1 MNAFDK
7 NWSNQNRVSAGDKL
21 KETLATQ
28 GPLKP
33 RLETASNK
41 LQLQI
46 SKLDAI
52 VTKLNER
59 DASLFRRVVDAVQRH
74 DTDTTRVLSNE
85 LAEVRKVSRTLGQA
99 KMAFEQVSMRLS
111 TIHNM
116 GDIMVALGP
125 AITSIKS
132 LKPGLGR
139 FVPGADSEINTMQTL
154 LNGIMMESLQ
164 GGSSG
169 IEINTGSGS
178 DIDQI
183 MMEASAVAEQK
194 MNDKFPSIPTGS
206 FRISDTAS
214 QQRCNLA
221 SYTFEYSYFAGAMAS
236 PTIISAV
243 LIILAS
249 FVLLA
254 MSPSVPLIIFSSS
267 HVARYTTAAGVF
279 SVYTPPPPFNSSF
292 TTSPIRCTLR

>member
-21 KETLATQ
+21 KEALATQ

-111 TIHNM
+111 TIHDM

-132 LKPGLGR
+132 LKPSLGR

-154 LNGIMMESLQ
+154 LNGIMMDSLQ
-164 GGSSG
+164 GSGSG

-194 MNDKFPSIPTGS
+194 MNDKFPSIPASS
-206 FRISDTAS
+206 FRISDTES
-214 QQRCNLA
+214 QQ
-221 SYTFEYSYFAGAMAS
+221 
-236 PTIISAV
+236 
-243 LIILAS
+243 
-249 FVLLA
+249 
-254 MSPSVPLIIFSSS
+254 
-267 HVARYTTAAGVF
+267 
-279 SVYTPPPPFNSSF
+279 
-292 TTSPIRCTLR
+292 

>member
-21 KETLATQ
+21 KEALATQ

-111 TIHNM
+111 TIHDM

-132 LKPGLGR
+132 LKSGLGR

-154 LNGIMMESLQ
+154 LNGIMTDSLQ
-164 GGSSG
+164 GSGSG

-194 MNDKFPSIPTGS
+194 MNDKFPSIPASS
-206 FRISDTAS
+206 FRISDTES
-214 QQRCNLA
+214 QQ
-221 SYTFEYSYFAGAMAS
+221 
-236 PTIISAV
+236 
-243 LIILAS
+243 
-249 FVLLA
+249 
-254 MSPSVPLIIFSSS
+254 
-267 HVARYTTAAGVF
+267 
-279 SVYTPPPPFNSSF
+279 
-292 TTSPIRCTLR
+292 

>member
-7 NWSNQNRVSAGDKL
+7 NWSNKNRVSAGDKL
-21 KETLATQ
+21 KEALATQ

-194 MNDKFPSIPTGS
+194 MNDKFPSIPASS
-206 FRISDTAS
+206 FRISDTES
-214 QQRCNLA
+214 QQ
-221 SYTFEYSYFAGAMAS
+221 
-236 PTIISAV
+236 
-243 LIILAS
+243 
-249 FVLLA
+249 
-254 MSPSVPLIIFSSS
+254 
-267 HVARYTTAAGVF
+267 
-279 SVYTPPPPFNSSF
+279 
-292 TTSPIRCTLR
+292 

>member
-7 NWSNQNRVSAGDKL
+7 NWSNKNRVSAGDKL
-21 KETLATQ
+21 KEALATQ

-41 LQLQI
+41 LQLQV

-194 MNDKFPSIPTGS
+194 MNDKFPSIPASS
-206 FRISDTAS
+206 FRISDTES
-214 QQRCNLA
+214 QQ
-221 SYTFEYSYFAGAMAS
+221 
-236 PTIISAV
+236 
-243 LIILAS
+243 
-249 FVLLA
+249 
-254 MSPSVPLIIFSSS
+254 
-267 HVARYTTAAGVF
+267 
-279 SVYTPPPPFNSSF
+279 
-292 TTSPIRCTLR
+292 

>member
-7 NWSNQNRVSAGDKL
+7 NWSNQNRASAGDKL
-21 KETLATQ
+21 KEALAAQ

-33 RLETASNK
+33 RIETAANK

-46 SKLDAI
+46 SKLDTL

-74 DTDTTRVLSNE
+74 DTDTTKVLSNE

-99 KMAFEQVSMRLS
+99 KMVFEQVLMRLS
-111 TIHNM
+111 TIHDM
-116 GDIMVALGP
+116 GDVMVALGP

-132 LKPGLGR
+132 LKPGLGK

-164 GGSSG
+164 SSSG
-169 IEINTGSGS
+169 PGIEVNIGSGS

-183 MMEASAVAEQK
+183 MMEASAVAEQN
-194 MNDKFPSIPTGS
+194 MNDRFPSIPTGS
-206 FRISDTAS
+206 FRISDTES
-214 QQRCNLA
+214 QQ
-221 SYTFEYSYFAGAMAS
+221 
-236 PTIISAV
+236 
-243 LIILAS
+243 
-249 FVLLA
+249 
-254 MSPSVPLIIFSSS
+254 
-267 HVARYTTAAGVF
+267 
-279 SVYTPPPPFNSSF
+279 
-292 TTSPIRCTLR
+292 

>member
-7 NWSNQNRVSAGDKL
+7 NWSNQIRVSAGDKL
-21 KETLATQ
+21 KEALAAQ
-28 GPLKP
+28 GPLRP
-33 RLETASNK
+33 RVETAANK

-74 DTDTTRVLSNE
+74 DTDTTKMLSNE

-116 GDIMVALGP
+116 GDVMVTLGP

-132 LKPGLGR
+132 LKPGLGK
-139 FVPGADSEINTMQTL
+139 FVPGADSEINTIQTL

-164 GGSSG
+164 SNSSG
-169 IEINTGSGS
+169 IEMNIGSGS

-206 FRISDTAS
+206 FRISDTES
-214 QQRCNLA
+214 QQ
-221 SYTFEYSYFAGAMAS
+221 
-236 PTIISAV
+236 
-243 LIILAS
+243 
-249 FVLLA
+249 
-254 MSPSVPLIIFSSS
+254 
-267 HVARYTTAAGVF
+267 
-279 SVYTPPPPFNSSF
+279 
-292 TTSPIRCTLR
+292 

>member
-7 NWSNQNRVSAGDKL
+7 NWSNRNRVSAGDKL
-21 KETLATQ
+21 KEALATQ

-52 VTKLNER
+52 LTKLNER

-74 DTDTTRVLSNE
+74 DTDTTKVLSNE

-111 TIHNM
+111 TIHDM
-116 GDIMVALGP
+116 GDIMVTLGP
-125 AITSIKS
+125 AISSIKG

-154 LNGIMMESLQ
+154 LSGIMMESLQ
-164 GGSSG
+164 GSGPG

-194 MNDKFPSIPTGS
+194 MTDKFPSIPASS
-206 FRISDTAS
+206 FRISDTES
-214 QQRCNLA
+214 QQ
-221 SYTFEYSYFAGAMAS
+221 
-236 PTIISAV
+236 
-243 LIILAS
+243 
-249 FVLLA
+249 
-254 MSPSVPLIIFSSS
+254 
-267 HVARYTTAAGVF
+267 
-279 SVYTPPPPFNSSF
+279 
-292 TTSPIRCTLR
+292 

>member
-7 NWSNQNRVSAGDKL
+7 NWTNQNRVSAGDKL
-21 KETLATQ
+21 KEALATQ

-74 DTDTTRVLSNE
+74 DTDTTKVLSNE

-111 TIHNM
+111 TIHDM
-116 GDIMVALGP
+116 GDIMLALGP

-154 LNGIMMESLQ
+154 LNGLMMESLQ
-164 GGSSG
+164 GSGPG
-169 IEINTGSGS
+169 IEINAGSGS

-194 MNDKFPSIPTGS
+194 MSDKFPSIPASS
-206 FRISDTAS
+206 FRISDTES
-214 QQRCNLA
+214 QQ
-221 SYTFEYSYFAGAMAS
+221 
-236 PTIISAV
+236 
-243 LIILAS
+243 
-249 FVLLA
+249 
-254 MSPSVPLIIFSSS
+254 
-267 HVARYTTAAGVF
+267 
-279 SVYTPPPPFNSSF
+279 
-292 TTSPIRCTLR
+292 

>member
-21 KETLATQ
+21 KEALATQ

-111 TIHNM
+111 TIHDM

-132 LKPGLGR
+132 LKSGLGR

-154 LNGIMMESLQ
+154 LNGIMMDSLQ
-164 GGSSG
+164 GSGSG

-194 MNDKFPSIPTGS
+194 MNDKFPSIPASS
-206 FRISDTAS
+206 FRISDTES
-214 QQRCNLA
+214 QQ
-221 SYTFEYSYFAGAMAS
+221 
-236 PTIISAV
+236 
-243 LIILAS
+243 
-249 FVLLA
+249 
-254 MSPSVPLIIFSSS
+254 
-267 HVARYTTAAGVF
+267 
-279 SVYTPPPPFNSSF
+279 
-292 TTSPIRCTLR
+292 

>member
-7 NWSNQNRVSAGDKL
+7 NWSNKNRVSAGDKL
-21 KETLATQ
+21 KEALATQ

-111 TIHNM
+111 TIHDM

-125 AITSIKS
+125 AITTIKS

-164 GGSSG
+164 GGSTG

-194 MNDKFPSIPTGS
+194 MNDKFPSIPASS
-206 FRISDTAS
+206 FRISDTES
-214 QQRCNLA
+214 QQ
-221 SYTFEYSYFAGAMAS
+221 
-236 PTIISAV
+236 
-243 LIILAS
+243 
-249 FVLLA
+249 
-254 MSPSVPLIIFSSS
+254 
-267 HVARYTTAAGVF
+267 
-279 SVYTPPPPFNSSF
+279 
-292 TTSPIRCTLR
+292 